1 MGSVSFFFSV
11 FLSFKTLFHL
21 LFSSES
27 SFIPLIPLRV
37 KLARNTAK
45 GKKAL
50 LLGEQVDEQYPHP
63 ALTYRLTHSTDSDWL
78 HPSNVKCKVNA
89 LFAQNRNKTFL
100 LVIVKI
106 FFIQP

>member
-1 MGSVSFFFSV
+1 MDDCLKMAACKGNRSRVWGLFLSFFSV

-37 KLARNTAK
+37 KLARSTVK
-45 GKKAL
+45 GKKAI

-63 ALTYRLTHSTDSDWL
+63 ALTY
-78 HPSNVKCKVNA
+78 
-89 LFAQNRNKTFL
+89 
-100 LVIVKI
+100 
-106 FFIQP
+106 